1 MENTKVTNTIN
12 EINQFIK
19 TKMNVLLQ
27 DLIIET
33 NEYEETK
40 RHILELPFVKKII
53 QEKICENIAATHIIT
68 QECVESVSDLNTV
81 SDIDIVT
88 NDTSLSE
95 VNIVLTIHEE
105 PVEETELDLESD
117 EDTQEEEQIVEEED
131 EEEKENDDAIVED
144 NVADVE
150 QEELQD
156 DEEVVEEEEE
166 ELEDALDEQEDE
178 VVEPQEE
185 EEEEFVIEKKE
196 TLDEEGEEFVIEKK
210 ETLDEGG
217 EEEEEEVFEIEIDDV
232 IYFTTN
238 EKSGIIYAS
247 DENGDPGDEVGVF
260 KNGEPVFL

>member
-19 TKMNVLLQ
+19 SKMNILLQ

-68 QECVESVSDLNTV
+68 QECLESVSDV
-81 SDIDIVT
+81 S

-105 PVEETELDLESD
+105 SVEEIELDSESD
-117 EDTQEEEQIVEEED
+117 EEELENDDTQEEEQIVEEE
-131 EEEKENDDAIVED
+131 EKENDD
-144 NVADVE
+144 VADEDVE
-150 QEELQD
+150 EEELQD
-156 DEEVVEEEEE
+156 DNEDEEEVKEVQQEDEDEEELEDATDEVVEEEE
-166 ELEDALDEQEDE
+166 Q
-178 VVEPQEE
+178 VVEEDKQDDQVVEDEE
-185 EEEEFVIEKKE
+185 EEESTNEDKE
-196 TLDEEGEEFVIEKK
+196 PSLEDDVE
-210 ETLDEGG
+210 